1 MKALI
6 LCGGQGTRL
15 RSVTGER
22 PKALAPIRGR
32 PFLEWLLLGL
42 RAEGLKEITLCT
54 GYGHDAIT
62 RTFGNGDAVGMTV
75 RYSRETSALG
85 TAGAIRHALEGETY
99 DRVLVMN
106 GDSYCRVRLAELER
120 VHVARQA
127 VATLLAVPAAER
139 GRFGSLTLGSEG
151 QVEALAEKAVSSGP
165 GLVNAGVY
173 VLTPE
178 VVHGVRSTTEAS
190 LERDVLPRYVGRG
203 MYAVVGDGPFVDIGT
218 PESYRDAESAIGE
231 DLTALENGP
240 AGLRARLASHLE
252 QSRSVQLRA
261 ASACADSV
269 VAAAQLI
276 AETFSGGG
284 KILLCGNGGSAA
296 DCQHFA
302 AEFVSQLTKEFPR
315 RGLPAIAL
323 TTDTS
328 VLTAYANDFGF
339 EGVFER
345 QVLALGRP
353 DDLLIALSTSGN
365 SENVRR
371 AVRAARETGMRTV
384 GLLGEGGQ
392 LTGEVDCAV
401 VVPSRNTQH
410 VQESL
415 LPIEHAICD
424 LVERLL
430 FAESPRC

>member
-15 RSVTGER
+15 RSVTGDS

-42 RAEGLKEITLCT
+42 RAEGLREITLCT

-85 TAGAIRHALEGETY
+85 TAGAIRHALEGETFE
-99 DRVLVMN
+99 RVLVMN
-106 GDSYCRVRLAELER
+106 GDSYCRVRLGELER
-120 VHVARQA
+120 VHVAHDA
-127 VATLLAVPAAER
+127 IATLWAVPTADR

-151 QVEALAEKAVSSGP
+151 QVESLEEKAVASGP
-165 GLVNAGVY
+165 GLVNAGIY
-173 VLTPE
+173 VLAPE
-178 VVHGVRSTTEAS
+178 VVHGVRGTTEAS

-203 MYAVVGDGPFVDIGT
+203 MFAVVGDGPLVDIGT
-218 PESYRDAESAIGE
+218 PESYRDAEATIGG
-231 DLTALENGP
+231 DLEALENGR
-240 AGLRARLASHLE
+240 ARLRARLASHLE
-252 QSRSVQLRA
+252 NSRSVQLRA
-261 ASACADSV
+261 ATACADSV

-276 AETFSGGG
+276 ADAFSRGG

-302 AEFVSQLTKEFPR
+302 AEFVSQLSKEFPR

-339 EGVFER
+339 DGVFER
-345 QVLALGRP
+345 QVRALGRP
-353 DDLLIALSTSGN
+353 GDVLVALSTSGN

-371 AVRAARETGMRTV
+371 AVRAAREQGLRTV

-392 LTGEVDCAV
+392 LTAEVECPV
-401 VVPSRNTQH
+401 VIPSRNTQH

-430 FAESPRC
+430 FSASSIC

>member
-15 RSVTGER
+15 RSVIGES

-42 RAEGLKEITLCT
+42 RAEGLREITLCT
-54 GYGHDAIT
+54 GYGHEAIT
-62 RTFGNGDAVGMTV
+62 RTVGNGDAVGMTV

-85 TAGAIRHALEGETY
+85 TAGAIRHALEGEAY

-106 GDSYCRVRLAELER
+106 GDSYCRVRLGELER
-120 VHVARQA
+120 VHIAREA
-127 VATLLAVPAAER
+127 VATLWAVPAADR

-151 QVEALAEKAVSSGP
+151 QVESLAEKASSGP

-178 VVHGVRSTTEAS
+178 VVRGVRSTTEAS

-218 PESYRDAESAIGE
+218 PESYREAETAIGAE
-231 DLTALENGP
+231 LAALEKGP
-240 AGLRARLASHLE
+240 TGLRARLASHLE
-252 QSRSVQLRA
+252 NSRSVQLLA
-261 ASACADSV
+261 ATACADSV
-269 VAAAQLI
+269 VAAARLI
-276 AETFSGGG
+276 AEAFSGGG

-302 AEFVSQLTKEFPR
+302 AEFVSQLTKESPR

-345 QVLALGRP
+345 QVRALGRP
-353 DDLLIALSTSGN
+353 GDVLVAMSTSGN

-371 AVRAARETGMRTV
+371 AVRAAREIGLRTI

-392 LTGEVDCAV
+392 LTAEVECPV
-401 VVPSRNTQH
+401 VIPSRNTQH

-415 LPIEHAICD
+415 LPIEHAIAD
-424 LVERLL
+424 LVERML
-430 FAESPRC
+430 FAEAQAC